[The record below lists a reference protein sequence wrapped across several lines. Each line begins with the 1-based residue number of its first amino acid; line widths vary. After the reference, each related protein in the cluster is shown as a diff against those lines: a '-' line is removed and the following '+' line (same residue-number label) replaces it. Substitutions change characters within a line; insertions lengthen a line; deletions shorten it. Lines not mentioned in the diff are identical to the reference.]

1 MVLIAPAV
9 VLSLSMSSTLEVSI
23 VQNKVSVKEDGVV
36 FIEERVCTLLGW
48 LVGGV
53 RATSA

>member
-36 FIEERVCTLLGW
+36 FIEEIVCTLLGW